1 MSNAFGQFAIKAN
14 GLNTVSFLCNI
25 LITTT
30 TEERSDNI
38 EKEEEKLPI
47 SRDSIVNRVNVFCG
61 ATINLDICFRFAVFF
76 HHSIGQFTIRKQLVI
91 YDTR

>member
-30 TEERSDNI
+30 TKERCDNI

-61 ATINLDICFRFAVFF
+61 ATINLDICFRFAFF
-76 HHSIGQFTIRKQLVI
+76 FPSFYRSVHDSKAIGDI
-91 YDTR
+91 